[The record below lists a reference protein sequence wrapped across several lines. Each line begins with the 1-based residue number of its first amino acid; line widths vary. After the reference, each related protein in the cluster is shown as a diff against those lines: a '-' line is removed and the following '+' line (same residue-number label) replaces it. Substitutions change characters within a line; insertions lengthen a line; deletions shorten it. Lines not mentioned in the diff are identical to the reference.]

1 MSFDYANVGAKDR
14 MMSYGYALQNEVFQ
28 LFINSLSDKIFWSH
42 FVSLDNKM
50 MSFDYVLSV
59 SV

>member
-1 MSFDYANVGAKDR
+1 MSFDYANVSSSDR

-28 LFINSLSDKIFWSH
+28 LCINSLSDKIFWSH
-42 FVSLDNKM
+42 FVSLDDKM